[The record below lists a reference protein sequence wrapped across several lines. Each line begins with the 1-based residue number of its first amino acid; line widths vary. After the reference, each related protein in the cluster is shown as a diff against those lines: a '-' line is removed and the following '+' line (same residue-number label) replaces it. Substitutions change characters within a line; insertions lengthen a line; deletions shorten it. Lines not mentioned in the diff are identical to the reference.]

1 MYEKEKQTVNKNA
14 ALKSWFVTIWYS
26 QFLVRKLVA

>member
-1 MYEKEKQTVNKNA
+1 MYEKEKHSVDKHA